1 VDVQLTIS
9 LVLIGAG
16 AIAAGGVGMRL
27 PAGDRFAAVLPLLV
41 GAGAG
46 VAALAIGIDI
56 VEPDGDFDLAFLTA
70 SALGFVATIGSLAL
84 LWRWTRHRETA

>member
-1 VDVQLTIS
+1 
-9 LVLIGAG
+9 VLIGAG

-27 PAGDRFAAVLPLLV
+27 PAGDRF
-41 GAGAG
+41 
-46 VAALAIGIDI
+46 AALAIGIDI

-70 SALGFVATIGSLAL
+70 SALGFVATIGSLAV